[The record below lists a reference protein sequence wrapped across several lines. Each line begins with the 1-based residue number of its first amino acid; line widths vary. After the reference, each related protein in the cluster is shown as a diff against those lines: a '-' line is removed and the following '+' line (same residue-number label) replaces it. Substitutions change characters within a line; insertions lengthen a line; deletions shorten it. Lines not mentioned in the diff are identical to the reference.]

1 MAHSVF
7 IQKVSV
13 MSESVRLAK
22 RVSDLMACSRRD
34 AETYIAGGFV
44 LVDGRVVEQPNF
56 MVADHKVELDP
67 KATLKPLPP
76 ITILLHKPAGYDF
89 GLTYDLLQKTKH
101 RPKKKGDKPTEADDS
116 DEVLDAQALNP
127 EVESTPDP
135 ELDGIDPEIKA
146 DLIKHDALQFLTLQN
161 QEKGDRTGIR
171 PLQSHFNKLTPTIRL
186 ESAASGLVIYTQDRA
201 VARKL
206 IDDASRVEQ
215 EYIVQVEG
223 TLSDENLKR
232 LNQGFYH
239 KGVLMPAAKVS
250 WQNEH
255 NLRFALKGVQLDQI
269 EQMCQG
275 VGLTVTGMK
284 RIRIG
289 RISMSKLAVG
299 EWRYLLGYERF

>member
-1 MAHSVF
+1 
-7 IQKVSV
+7 
-13 MSESVRLAK
+13 
-22 RVSDLMACSRRD
+22 
-34 AETYIAGGFV
+34 
-44 LVDGRVVEQPNF
+44 
-56 MVADHKVELDP
+56 
-67 KATLKPLPP
+67 
-76 ITILLHKPAGYDF
+76 LLHKPAGYDF
-89 GLTYDLLQKTKH
+89 GLTFDLLQKTKL
-101 RPKKKGDKPTEADDS
+101 RPKKKSDTSAVADES
-116 DEVLDAQALNP
+116 DEALDAQALNP

-146 DLIKHDALQFLTLQN
+146 DLIKYDALQFLTLQN

-171 PLQSHFNKLTPTIRL
+171 PLHSHFSKLTPTIRL

-215 EYIVQVEG
+215 EFIVQVEG
-223 TLSDENLKR
+223 TLSEQDLKR

-239 KGVLMPAAKVS
+239 KGVLMPPAKVS

>member
-1 MAHSVF
+1 
-7 IQKVSV
+7 
-13 MSESVRLAK
+13 
-22 RVSDLMACSRRD
+22 MACSRRD

-89 GLTYDLLQKTKH
+89 GLTYDLLQKAKH
-101 RPKKKGDKPTEADDS
+101 RPKKKGDQPVVDSASEEA
-116 DEVLDAQALNP
+116 LDAQALSP
-127 EVESTPDP
+127 EAESTPDP

-146 DLIKHDALQFLTLQN
+146 DLIKYDALQFLRLDT

-171 PLQSHFNKLTPTIRL
+171 PLHSHFTKLTPTIRL

-223 TLSDENLKR
+223 ELSAENLKR
-232 LNQGFYH
+232 LNTGFYH

-255 NLRFALKGVQLDQI
+255 NLRFAIKNVQLDQI
-269 EQMCQG
+269 EQMCLG

>member
-1 MAHSVF
+1 
-7 IQKVSV
+7 

-44 LVDGRVVEQPNF
+44 LVDGRVIEQPNF
-56 MVADHKVELDP
+56 MVSDHKVELDA

-89 GLTYDLLQKTKH
+89 GLTYDLLQKAKH
-101 RPKKKGDKPTEADDS
+101 RPKKTGEKPAMEDDS
-116 DEVLDAQALNP
+116 DEALDVQALNP

-146 DLIKHDALQFLTLQN
+146 DLIKYDALQFLTLET

-171 PLQSHFNKLTPTIRL
+171 PLHSHFNKLTPTIRL

-201 VARKL
+201 IARKL

-223 TLSDENLKR
+223 ELTEENLKR
-232 LNQGFYH
+232 LNTGFYH

-255 NLRFALKGVQLDQI
+255 NLRFAIKNVQLDQI